1 MMSEFLNR
9 EETAKTLRLSVRT
22 IDSLIGR
29 GEITVRR
36 VGRRVLI
43 PADEVKRFAGGV
55 SGSAEVNSAK
65 SCEGEVAPAVA

>member
-1 MMSEFLNR
+1 MSEFLTR

-29 GEITVRR
+29 GEIAARR
-36 VGRRVLI
+36 VGRLVLI